1 LINLIRYS
9 FILLVLLLPV
19 GFAFSQEPVTKPLQ
33 TSSAEVIPTNWKTF
47 ESAEGRFSIQFPG
60 TPKVGTEPLDSAG
73 QAVLHKCSLTT
84 KAEYGVIYADYPMK
98 IEGAAAAKQI
108 LDDGAKGAVAGVSSE
123 LLSISEI
130 SLSGNPGRALKE
142 RMKDGAI
149 MHARMFLVGQRLY
162 QIAIT
167 LPPMQG
173 AKAEDV
179 AVYEQAATRF
189 LDSFKVTAAEETLDA
204 AQAPMM
210 SKCNKTVVGTVKVED
225 PDPNQKLITGSVL
238 NGQALSLP
246 KPDYPPLARRAHA
259 QGTVAVQV
267 VIDETGNVV
276 AARAVSGHPLLY
288 AASVTAARSARFTPT
303 KLEGQPVCVAG
314 VITYNF
320 VAQ

>member
-9 FILLVLLLPV
+9 FILLVLLLLV
-19 GFAFSQEPVTKPLQ
+19 GFAFSQEPVTKQP
-33 TSSAEVIPTNWKTF
+33 SSFGPEANPTNWKTF

-73 QAVLHKCSLTT
+73 QVVLHKSSLTT

-108 LDDGAKGAVAGVSSE
+108 LDDGAKGAVAGISSE

-130 SLSGNPGRALKE
+130 SLYGNPGRALKE
-142 RMKDGAI
+142 RMKDGAV
-149 MHARMFLVGQRLY
+149 MQARMFLVGQRLY

-179 AVYEQAATRF
+179 AVYEQAAIRF
-189 LDSFKVTAAEETLDA
+189 LDSFKLTPAEETLDDVQA
-204 AQAPMM
+204 AMAF
-210 SKCNKTVVGTVKVED
+210 KCKNGVVAVSKVED
-225 PDPNQKLITGSVL
+225 SDRKPGGAGGSVM
-238 NGQALSLP
+238 NGRALILP
-246 KPDYPPLARRAHA
+246 KPAYPPLAKAAHA
-259 QGTVAVQV
+259 QGTVGVQV
-267 VIDETGNVV
+267 VIDATGSVV
-276 AARAVSGHPLLY
+276 AAHAISGHPLLY
-288 AASVTAARSARFTPT
+288 GASVAAARAARFTPT
-303 KLEGQPVCVAG
+303 KLDSQPVCVAG

>member
-1 LINLIRYS
+1 MINLIRYS
-9 FILLVLLLPV
+9 FILLVLLMPA
-19 GFAFSQEPVTKPLQ
+19 GFAFSQEPITKLPQ
-33 TSSAEVIPTNWKTF
+33 TSSPEANPTNWKTF

-73 QAVLHKCSLTT
+73 QVVLHKSSLTT

-149 MHARMFLVGQRLY
+149 MQMRMFLVGQRLY

-167 LPPMQG
+167 MPTMQG
-173 AKAEDV
+173 AKVKDV
-179 AVYEQAATRF
+179 AIYEQAATRF
-189 LDSFKVTAAEETLDA
+189 LDSFQLTPAEATNEVQEWPKD
-204 AQAPMM
+204 
-210 SKCNKTVVGTVKVED
+210 KCKNGVVAVRKVED
-225 PDPNQKLITGSVL
+225 SDPKVEGSGGSVL

-246 KPDYPPLARRAHA
+246 KPPYPPIARAAHA
-259 QGTVAVQV
+259 QGTVTVQV
-267 VIDETGNVV
+267 VIDETGTVV
-276 AARAVSGHPLLY
+276 AAHAISGHPLLY
-288 AASVTAARSARFTPT
+288 ATSVTAARGARFTPT

>member
-1 LINLIRYS
+1 MINLIRYS

-19 GFAFSQEPVTKPLQ
+19 GFAFSQEPITKPLQ
-33 TSSAEVIPTNWKTF
+33 TSSPEADSTNWKTF

-60 TPKVGTEPLDSAG
+60 TPKVGTEPLNSVN
-73 QAVLHKCSLTT
+73 QVVLHKSSLTT

-149 MHARMFLVGQRLY
+149 MQARMFLVGQRLY

-179 AVYEQAATRF
+179 AVYEQAAIRF
-189 LDSFKVTAAEETLDA
+189 LDSFKLTPAEETLDEVQPA
-204 AQAPMM
+204 MAF
-210 SKCNKTVVGTVKVED
+210 KCKNGVVAVSKVED
-225 PDPNQKLITGSVL
+225 SDRKPEGGSVM
-238 NGQALSLP
+238 NGRALSLP
-246 KPDYPPLARRAHA
+246 KPPYPPLARAAHA
-259 QGTVAVQV
+259 QGTVEVQV
-267 VIDETGNVV
+267 VIDETGSVVV
-276 AARAVSGHPLLY
+276 AHAISGHPLLY
-288 AASVTAARSARFTPT
+288 GTSVTAARGARFTPT

>member
-1 LINLIRYS
+1 LACLIRYS
-9 FILLVLLLPV
+9 FILFGLLLPV
-19 GFAFSQEPVTKPLQ
+19 GFAFSQEPVTKLPQ
-33 TSSAEVIPTNWKTF
+33 TSSPEANPTNWKTF
-47 ESAEGRFSIQFPG
+47 ESAEGRFSIEFPG
-60 TPKVGTEPLDSAG
+60 TPKVGTEPLDAAG
-73 QAVLHKCSLTT
+73 QVVLHKCSLTT
-84 KAEYGVIYADYPMK
+84 NAEYGVIYADYPTK
-98 IEGAAAAKQI
+98 IEGAAATKQV
-108 LDDGAKGAVAGVSSE
+108 LDDGAKGAVAGVGSE

-149 MHARMFLVGQRLY
+149 MQARMFLVGQRLY

-189 LDSFKVTAAEETLDA
+189 LDSFKITPAEETLDA
-204 AQAPMM
+204 AQAPTI
-210 SKCNKTVVGTVKVED
+210 SKCNNTIIGTLKVED
-225 PDPNQKLITGSVL
+225 PDPDRKLITGSVL

-246 KPDYPPLARRAHA
+246 KPDYPPLAKRAHA

-276 AARAVSGHPLLY
+276 AAHAVSGHPLLY
-288 AASVTAARSARFTPT
+288 AASVSAARAARFTTT

-314 VITYNF
+314 IITYNF

>member
-1 LINLIRYS
+1 MINLIRYS

-19 GFAFSQEPVTKPLQ
+19 GFTFSQEPLTKPPQ
-33 TSSAEVIPTNWKTF
+33 TSSPEAIPTNWKTF

-73 QAVLHKCSLTT
+73 QVVLHKSSLTT

-149 MHARMFLVGQRLY
+149 MQARIFLVGQRLY

-167 LPPMQG
+167 LPPMQA

-189 LDSFKVTAAEETLDA
+189 LDSFQLTTAEA
-204 AQAPMM
+204 ANEVQEWQKD
-210 SKCNKTVVGTVKVED
+210 KCKNGVVAVRKVED
-225 PDPNQKLITGSVL
+225 SDPKVEGLV
-238 NGQALSLP
+238 AL
-246 KPDYPPLARRAHA
+246 
-259 QGTVAVQV
+259 
-267 VIDETGNVV
+267 
-276 AARAVSGHPLLY
+276 
-288 AASVTAARSARFTPT
+288 
-303 KLEGQPVCVAG
+303 C
-314 VITYNF
+314 
-320 VAQ
+320 